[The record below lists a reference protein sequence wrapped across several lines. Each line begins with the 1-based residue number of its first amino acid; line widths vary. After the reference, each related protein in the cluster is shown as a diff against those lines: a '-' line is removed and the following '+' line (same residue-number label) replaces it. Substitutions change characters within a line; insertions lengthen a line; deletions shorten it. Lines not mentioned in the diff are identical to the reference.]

1 MTTLNELTKEWMS
14 AKADERLANIRRITI
29 EEQILKHCEHKEE
42 GSLTTDIGDGIKI
55 TTTGKVTYKADL
67 CKLDELTEGW
77 PEEMKPVK
85 VALKLDET
93 VLKKI
98 RKDNPALWKTLARAV
113 EVKPAKTGVSIS
125 IEE

>member
-1 MTTLNELTKEWMS
+1 
-14 AKADERLANIRRITI
+14 
-29 EEQILKHCEHKEE
+29 
-42 GSLTTDIGDGIKI
+42 
-55 TTTGKVTYKADL
+55 
-67 CKLDELTEGW
+67 
-77 PEEMKPVK
+77 MKPVK

>member
-1 MTTLNELTKEWMS
+1 MATLQELTKEWMG
-14 AKADERLANIRRITI
+14 AKADERLANLRRITV
-29 EEQILKHCEHKEE
+29 EEQILKMCEHKEE
-42 GSLTTDIGDGIKI
+42 GSVTTDAGDGIKI

-67 CKLDELTEGW
+67 ITLDELTEGW

-85 VALKLDET
+85 LALKLDET
-93 VLKKI
+93 LLKKI
-98 RKDNPALWKTLARAV
+98 RRENPALWKSIARAV

>member
-1 MTTLNELTKEWMS
+1 MTTLGELTKEWMA
-14 AKADERLANIRRITI
+14 AKTDERLANIRRISV
-29 EEQILKHCEHKEE
+29 EEQILKLCEHKEE

-67 CKLDELTEGW
+67 GKLDELTEGW

-85 VALKLDET
+85 LALKLDET

-98 RKDNPALWKTLARAV
+98 RRDNPSLWKTLARAV
-113 EVKPAKTGVSIS
+113 EVKPAKTGVAIS